1 MNTTGTPPPPY
12 PAPAAA
18 RAGAQVN
25 TEASDPHSQLANVM
39 SKDPSYLIF
48 RRFTVMNVRN
58 ILRIQSELAHL
69 EKRLESMKEGD
80 PRSQLQDHVETR
92 LLAYSKY
99 LDATLETQACSRPRA
114 AW

>member
-1 MNTTGTPPPPY
+1 MGTTGSPPPPCL
-12 PAPAAA
+12 APVAA
-18 RAGAQVN
+18 RAGAQIN
-25 TEASDPHSQLANVM
+25 TEVSDPHSQLANVM

-80 PRSQLQDHVETR
+80 PRRQLQDVVEKR

-99 LDATLETQACSRPRA
+99 LEAILETKGVRD
-114 AW
+114 